1 MIMVKSFLCAL
12 TIALVVQGLFFSVD
26 GAEDL
31 KVKASFIVEEKSCFE
46 QGRQYA
52 ERGLIDLAIPEL
64 EKMTEL
70 YPDDIEAH
78 AYLGWAYSQKGL
90 IADAVREFQK
100 VLEMNPELQKAPFD
114 YPMAKGL
121 PAAVKEFTV
130 SFEEVIDVIS
140 EFPGAHE
147 VLGLCYVL
155 QGRLGEALNEYKKV
169 LELES
174 GFVRKGVTAH
184 PRLNLPPPPF
194 SPSGR
199 GTRGGIQGNNEYS
212 PPLVGGVRG
221 GGELLRKGFI
231 ANEKKAISPIDQA
244 IREYEEVLRERPDC
258 VEAYLRLACAHAEKG
273 ILDTAIEDIKKVI
286 SMKPDRL
293 EARAYLGCFYAK
305 KWMLDEAIKELGEA
319 KQLRERIIE
328 KLVTEAERSIRDRM
342 FDKAIAVTRE
352 AMKFDS
358 RNKKAHWLL
367 SMAYGKKGEMDEA
380 VKVCKEIIGLYPD
393 DIHAYTLLGWIYA
406 QRDLFKEAMDIA
418 GQAVRIAPEN
428 ADIRALMAF
437 IYASQN
443 QIHEAIAMCNMVYN
457 KASGENV
464 PADYGWVKGNVTSIE
479 QKLREVIDVLEMRPD
494 YTEAYLCLG
503 WLYSKNGDIEKA
515 IPAFRKAIELMPDV
529 TVQPLPLNSVEE
541 PTPSPSQEG
550 NTKSPL
556 LGGDLGVG
564 ELLLPDSYNA
574 RLCLGNVYV
583 QKGEIQDA
591 LGEYNKVWEIL
602 SKKVQDDIAQG
613 LASIKKGDI
622 GQAIDYFNEA
632 LRVEPECQEAYAF
645 LADAYEKKGLYS
657 VGMVLRLQGERLKQE
672 AHNF

>member
-1 MIMVKSFLCAL
+1 MIIVKSFLSVL

-31 KVKASFIVEEKSCFE
+31 KVKASFAVEEKSCFE
-46 QGRQYA
+46 QARQYA

-64 EKMTEL
+64 QKMTEL

-78 AYLGWAYSQKGL
+78 AYLGWAYCQKGL
-90 IADAVREFQK
+90 IYNAVREFQK
-100 VLEMNPELQKAPFD
+100 VLEMNPELQKVPFD

-121 PAAVKEFTV
+121 PATVKEFTV

-140 EFPGAHE
+140 EFSGAHE

-155 QGRLGEALNEYKKV
+155 QGKLGDALNEYKKV

-174 GFVRKGVTAH
+174 SFVRKGFTA
-184 PRLNLPPPPF
+184 N
-194 SPSGR
+194 G
-199 GTRGGIQGNNEYS
+199 
-212 PPLVGGVRG
+212 
-221 GGELLRKGFI
+221 
-231 ANEKKAISPIDQA
+231 KKAISVIDQA
-244 IREYEEVLRERPDC
+244 IREYEDVLRAKPDC

-273 ILDTAIEDIKKVI
+273 TLDASIENMKKAI
-286 SMKPDRL
+286 SMKYDL
-293 EARAYLGCFYAK
+293 VEAHVYLGCFYAK
-305 KWMLDEAIKELGEA
+305 KWMLDEAIKELCEA
-319 KQLRERIIE
+319 KQLRDRIVE
-328 KLVTEAERSIRDRM
+328 KLVTEAERFIYDCK
-342 FDKAIAVTRE
+342 FGKAVSVARE
-352 AMKFDS
+352 VIKINS
-358 RNKKAHWLL
+358 RNKKARWLL

-380 VKVCKEIIGLYPD
+380 VNVCKEIMGLYPD
-393 DIHAYTLLGWIYA
+393 DIQAYTLLGWIYA

-437 IYASQN
+437 IYASRN
-443 QIHEAIAMCNMVYN
+443 QIHEAIETCNMVNN

-479 QKLREVIDVLEMRPD
+479 QKLREVIDVLKMRPD

-503 WLYSKNGDIEKA
+503 WLHSKNGDIEKA
-515 IPAFRKAIELMPDV
+515 IPAFEKAIELMPD
-529 TVQPLPLNSVEE
+529 
-541 PTPSPSQEG
+541 
-550 NTKSPL
+550 
-556 LGGDLGVG
+556 
-564 ELLLPDSYNA
+564 SYNA
-574 RLCLGNVYV
+574 HLCLGNVYV

-602 SKKVQDDIAQG
+602 SKKVQDDIAEG

-632 LRVEPECQEAYAF
+632 LRVGPECQEAYAF